1 MVGRKVVHAG
11 GFALVLLACAMM
23 AAAPVLADEAPFLAD
38 MPTPEVV
45 IEKTQGAD
53 ALDTAARQYVAFSML
68 ESMMVQLI
76 GDRLVTTGQT
86 PAEKAKRDAYH
97 DNYLRIQSEVLASLP
112 EGEREVRPDSGYGKW
127 RALVDTYCC
136 SPDQGIEDQL
146 LKALFTADFLEMYA
160 PIRAAAGARDPWFGF
175 TSPAPNATTTS
186 IAGTG
191 STTSTQVVIAAG
203 LVALG
208 FAFPILVKRSRLKL
222 DGKDVFR
229 LYLGGG
235 TDQLHH
241 VTGPVRNPTKL
252 GTTSVA
258 GSGGGGHDG
267 DTAPIVIT
275 SHTTIHDQF
284 FIDKGNG
291 QLESI
296 QLANWDFPVAEGH
309 VVSAVWAF
317 HKGRGT
323 YIVMRNHSTND
334 VDSNGPF
341 LAWKLERFRAW
352 ATWLVQ
358 AGLCVA
364 AAILVAPYLD
374 PLVGFAAAVIG
385 AVIGSLIWEIRIKRG
400 LVRRFQRHDVP
411 RIVTA
416 LDGLAAKPL

>member
-1 MVGRKVVHAG
+1 MVGRTVVRLCG
-11 GFALVLLACAMM
+11 SALVLVACALM
-23 AAAPVLADEAPFLAD
+23 AAAPVLADEAPYLAD

-86 PAEKAKRDAYH
+86 PAEKARRDAYH

-112 EGEREVRPDSGYGKW
+112 VGEREFRPDSGYGKW
-127 RALVDTYCC
+127 RAMVDTYCC

-146 LKALFTADFLEMYA
+146 LEALFPADFLEMYA
-160 PIRAAAGARDPWFGF
+160 PIRAAAAARDPWFGF
-175 TSPAPNATTTS
+175 ASPAPNTATS
-186 IAGTG
+186 KIAGSG
-191 STTSTQVVIAAG
+191 STTSTQVVTAIG
-203 LVALG
+203 LVVLG

-222 DGKDVFR
+222 DAKDVFR
-229 LYLGGG
+229 LHLGGG
-235 TDQLHH
+235 SDTLHH
-241 VTGPVRNPTKL
+241 VTGPVRSPTKL

-284 FIDKGNG
+284 FIDKGDG
-291 QLESI
+291 RLESI
-296 QLANWDFPVAEGH
+296 QLADWNFPVAEGH
-309 VVSAVWAF
+309 VVSAVWTF
-317 HKGRGT
+317 HKGLGH
-323 YIVMRNHSTND
+323 YVVMRNHTTNYA
-334 VDSNGPF
+334 DSNEQF
-341 LAWKLERFRAW
+341 LAWKLERYRAW

-364 AAILVAPYLD
+364 AAILLAPYLD
-374 PLVGFAAAVIG
+374 PLVGFGAAVIG
-385 AVIGSLIWEIRIKRG
+385 AFFGSFIWEVRIKRG

-411 RIVTA
+411 RIVTT
-416 LDGLAAKPL
+416 LDGLVAKPL